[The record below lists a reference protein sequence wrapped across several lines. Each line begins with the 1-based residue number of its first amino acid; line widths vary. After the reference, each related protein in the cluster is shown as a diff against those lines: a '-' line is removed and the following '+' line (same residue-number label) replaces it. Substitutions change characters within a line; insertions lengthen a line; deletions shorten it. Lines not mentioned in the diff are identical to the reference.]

1 MSNDFLSIIIEAK
14 KEQIKASQKNMPL
27 ELAKELAG
35 KRVADSRFLDNFS
48 KKFDAINIIAEI
60 KRASPSKG
68 DICLNMDAAKTAQAY
83 ERGGAAA
90 ISVLTEPQ
98 FFKGT
103 IEDLKAVKAAVE
115 IPVLRKDFIISEYQ
129 IYESAAIGADA
140 ILLIVRCLELQQ
152 LKDYM
157 KLADSLG
164 LDCLVEVYSKED
176 VANAIAAEVSFIGI
190 NNRNLKDFDTNIKNA
205 MAISQMLKGYQT
217 PVAAS
222 GIEGPDDIELNK
234 AYGISNF
241 LVGESIVR
249 SGDPEKFI
257 KTLRGEVR

>member
-1 MSNDFLSIIIEAK
+1 MSNDFLKIIIEAK
-14 KEQIKASQKNMPL
+14 KEQIKQSQKAMPL
-27 ELAKELAG
+27 DEAKEIAKSRSAE
-35 KRVADSRFLDNFS
+35 KRFIDGLSRD
-48 KKFDAINIIAEI
+48 FDAINIIAEI

-68 DICLNMDAAKTAQAY
+68 DICPDLDAATMAAAY
-83 ERGGAAA
+83 ERAGASA

-98 FFKGT
+98 YFKGT
-103 IEDLKAVKAAVE
+103 IEDFKAVRKSVE

-140 ILLIVRCLELQQ
+140 ILLIVRCLELSQ

-157 KLADSLG
+157 KLADSVG

-176 VANAIAAEVSFIGI
+176 VSKAIAAEASLIGI
-190 NNRNLKDFDTNIKNA
+190 NNRNLKDFHTDIKNA
-205 MAISQMLKGYQT
+205 MQLTSALKGYQV

-222 GIEGPDDIELNK
+222 GIEGPADIEINK
-234 AYGISNF
+234 IYGISNF

-249 SGDPEKFI
+249 SGDVEGFI
-257 KTLRGEVR
+257 RRLKGTD